1 VSLPEIPEIL
11 EFLRSAEPEMLEQ
24 MGEGSLLAAFQG
36 AAAEVPAYANLLKK
50 RGVDPAS
57 VTDLETFRAR
67 VPLTDK
73 PTMFGGYPLHQL
85 FRGGTL
91 DGLKSFVPTSGTS
104 GTFAFSG
111 DTAEGFQLAA
121 KGADLA
127 FEYVIGFS
135 RRRTLLVN
143 TYPMGLQVP
152 TSMAVANTGVNVDVA
167 LAMVRA
173 CAPYFEQLVLVSQPP
188 FAKKLIEE
196 GAEQGV
202 DWRGFRT
209 TLVSGGEGF
218 VETWRTHMAAL
229 LGIAD
234 PDRPCETFIAST
246 MGAGELG
253 LNLFHEI
260 PETIRIIRRAHRD
273 AAFRQALLG
282 FESSYTPQFFVYY
295 PMRSLIEEI
304 SVPGLPMGELAVSLA
319 SPDLPMPQFRYRTGD
334 LVRVIPYRH
343 LEEVL
348 RSHAPDL
355 PPPALR
361 LPCVAVFGRKDA
373 LIVGG
378 TRVSVELVKEALF
391 ASPAVASKVTGFF
404 RIDARGDALAVE
416 VQLRAGA
423 APSDDTQDRL
433 DASLARYLS
442 TIRRTVRLFAHGD
455 YPYPTT
461 YERKHAYLSRQG
473 G

>member
-1 VSLPEIPEIL
+1 
-11 EFLRSAEPEMLEQ
+11 
-24 MGEGSLLAAFQG
+24 
-36 AAAEVPAYANLLKK
+36 
-50 RGVDPAS
+50 
-57 VTDLETFRAR
+57 
-67 VPLTDK
+67 
-73 PTMFGGYPLHQL
+73 MFGGYPLHQL

-91 DGLKSFVPTSGTS
+91 EGLKSSVPSSGTS

-111 DTAEGFQLAA
+111 DTAEGFELAA

-167 LAMVRA
+167 LAMIRA

-202 DWRGFRT
+202 DWKGLRT

-218 VETWRTHMAAL
+218 VETWRTYLAGL

-234 PDRPCETFIAST
+234 ADNPTDAFIAST

-260 PETIRIIRRAHRD
+260 PETIRIIRRAYRD
-273 AAFRQALLG
+273 PAFRRALLG
-282 FESSYTPQFFVYY
+282 FDTTHTPHFFVYY
-295 PMRSLIEEI
+295 PMRSFIEEI
-304 SVPGLPMGELAVSLA
+304 PVPGLPMGELAVSLA

-334 LVRVIPYRH
+334 LARIVPYRR
-343 LEEVL
+343 LEDVL
-348 RSHAPDL
+348 RAHAPDL
-355 PPPALR
+355 PLPGLR
-361 LPCVAVFGRKDA
+361 LPCVAIFGRKDGLDIA
-373 LIVGG
+373 GR
-378 TRVSVELVKEALF
+378 RVSLETVKEALF
-391 ASPAVASKVTGFF
+391 LDPDVARRVTGFF
-404 RIDARGDALAVE
+404 RATAAGTALGVE
-416 VQLRAGA
+416 VQLRPGQG
-423 APSDDTQDRL
+423 PGGIRERL
-433 DASLARYLS
+433 AASLERYLPGLGCD
-442 TIRRTVRLFAHGD
+442 VRLHAAAD
-455 YPYPTT
+455 YPYPVTF
-461 YERKHAYLSRQG
+461 ERKHAYLAR
-473 G
+473 

>member
-1 VSLPEIPEIL
+1 MSGLPEIPEIL
-11 EFLRSAEPEMLEQ
+11 EFLRSAEPEILEQ
-24 MGEGSLLAAFQG
+24 MGEGSLLAAFQS
-36 AAAEVPAYANLLKK
+36 AATEVPAYAHLLRKH
-50 RGVDPAS
+50 GVDPAA
-57 VTDLETFRAR
+57 VTDLDTFRAR

-73 PTMFGGYPLHQL
+73 PSVFQAYPLHEL

-91 DGLKSFVPTSGTS
+91 NGIKSFVPSSGTS
-104 GTFAFSG
+104 GAFAFSG

-152 TSMAVANTGVNVDVA
+152 TSMAVANTGVNADVA
-167 LAMVRA
+167 LAMIRA

-202 DWRGFRT
+202 DWKGVRT

-218 VETWRTHMAAL
+218 VETWRSHVSGL

-234 PDRPCETFIAST
+234 ADRPEGAYVAST

-260 PETIRIIRRAHRD
+260 PETIRIVRRAHKD
-273 AAFRQALLG
+273 PAFRRALLG
-282 FESSYTPQFFVYY
+282 FETPHTPHIFVYY
-295 PMRSLIEEI
+295 PMRSFIEEI
-304 SVPGLPMGELAVSLA
+304 PVPGLPMGELAVSLA

-334 LVRVIPYRH
+334 LARVIPYRR
-343 LEEVL
+343 LESVL
-348 RSHAPDL
+348 ASHAPDL
-355 PPPALR
+355 AAPALR

-373 LIVGG
+373 LEVGG
-378 TRVSVELVKEALF
+378 RRLGVELVKEALF
-391 ASPAVASKVTGFF
+391 ADPEVARAVTGFF
-404 RIDARGDALAVE
+404 RMAGRDGALSLEA
-416 VQLRAGA
+416 QLRPGKA
-423 APSDDTQDRL
+423 ASGKLRDAL
-433 DASLARYLS
+433 DASVARYAPGLARE
-442 TIRRTVRLFAHGD
+442 IRLYAHGD
-455 YPYPTT
+455 FPYPVT
-461 YERKHAYLSRQG
+461 YERKHAYLAR
-473 G
+473 

>member
-36 AAAEVPAYANLLKK
+36 AAAEVPAYADLLKK
-50 RGVDPAS
+50 RGVDPAG

-202 DWRGFRT
+202 DWKGFRT

-218 VETWRTHMAAL
+218 VETWRTYLAGL
-229 LGIAD
+229 LGIGD
-234 PDRPCETFIAST
+234 PDNPSETVIAST

-260 PETIRIIRRAHRD
+260 PETIRIIRRAFRD
-273 AAFRQALLG
+273 PAFRTALLG
-282 FESSYTPQFFVYY
+282 FETAHTPHLFVYY
-295 PMRSLIEEI
+295 PMRSFIEEI
-304 SVPGLPMGELAVSLA
+304 HVPGLPMGELAVSLA

-334 LVRVIPYRH
+334 LVRIIPYRR
-343 LEEVL
+343 LEEIL

-355 PPPALR
+355 APPALR

-373 LIVGG
+373 LDVAG
-378 TRVSVELVKEALF
+378 TRVSVELVKEAIF
-391 ASPAVASKVTGFF
+391 ADPEVALALTGFF
-404 RIDARGDALAVE
+404 RMNARGTILSLE
-416 VQLRAGA
+416 VQLRPGKSPSKTLHQRLESSLEHYLAGLG
-423 APSDDTQDRL
+423 RVVL
-433 DASLARYLS
+433 
-442 TIRRTVRLFAHGD
+442 LFAHD
-455 YPYPTT
+455 DFPYSIT
-461 YERKHAYLSRQG
+461 YERKHPYLLQRT
-473 G
+473 